1 MCTKFVRVTS
11 SLAEC
16 VYNIILAVKGYNE
29 FSTIFFFYYQG
40 DEGLQ
45 QDQEKAMDL
54 WKEAAK
60 LDSSEILF
68 LPRGC
73 IRRSQIL
80 L

>member
-16 VYNIILAVKGYNE
+16 VYNIILAVKGYNGL
-29 FSTIFFFYYQG
+29 STIFSFIYQG
-40 DEGLQ
+40 DKGLQ

-60 LDSSEILF
+60 IDISKSSP
-68 LPRGC
+68 PRCC
-73 IRRSQIL
+73 IIRC
-80 L
+80 